1 MYQLIMLDY
10 SMPDL
15 DGPQVAIRIREL
27 ILENEHL
34 GETKVPYI
42 CCCTAYAEASFK
54 KKAKAAGM
62 DQFLTKPI
70 QIEELRDLATNL
82 K

>member
-15 DGPQVAIRIREL
+15 DGPQVAIQIREL
-27 ILENEHL
+27 IFENEHL
-34 GETKVPYI
+34 GEAKDPYI

-54 KKAKAAGM
+54 
-62 DQFLTKPI
+62 
-70 QIEELRDLATNL
+70 
-82 K
+82 